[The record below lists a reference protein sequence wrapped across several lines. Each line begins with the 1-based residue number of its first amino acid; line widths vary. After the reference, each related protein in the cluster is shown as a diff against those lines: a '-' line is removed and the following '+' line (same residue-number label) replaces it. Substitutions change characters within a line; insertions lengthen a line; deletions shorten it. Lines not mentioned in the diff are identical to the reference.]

1 MIMNNSAG
9 TSLATTTSSADRVS
23 QISDAI
29 NITAVKDFDVVLK
42 DTQEEAVAQHT
53 CETDYCTRTTHACT
67 VGVHHR
73 SHLRRRIKHLVSHG
87 S

>member
-9 TSLATTTSSADRVS
+9 TSLATTNSSADRVS

-29 NITAVKDFDVVLK
+29 NTTAVKDFDVVMK
-42 DTQEEAVAQHT
+42 DTQKEAVAQH
-53 CETDYCTRTTHACT
+53 TDYCTRTTHACT
-67 VGVHHR
+67 VGVLYRR
-73 SHLRRRIKHLVSHG
+73 SHLRWRVKHLASHG